1 MTMTQVKW
9 QFLPEPTFG
18 FASNTI
24 EDEFCQARAHIQN
37 FYFDTSHKLAT
48 RNLFL
53 PTFSIR
59 MHEFLIHSATPLC
72 GSTSVVLGF

>member
-48 RNLFL
+48 IFAH
-53 PTFSIR
+53 IQ
-59 MHEFLIHSATPLC
+59 HSHAWIFN
-72 GSTSVVLGF
+72 S